1 MTAGAGDVDVAFV
14 GLLALA
20 GAGKVDAVL
29 CWCLQRLALARL
41 MLSIP
46 RPLVR

>member
-14 GLLALA
+14 GLLATA
-20 GAGKVDAVL
+20 GAGKVNVVL
-29 CWCLQRLALARL
+29 CRCLQRLALARL